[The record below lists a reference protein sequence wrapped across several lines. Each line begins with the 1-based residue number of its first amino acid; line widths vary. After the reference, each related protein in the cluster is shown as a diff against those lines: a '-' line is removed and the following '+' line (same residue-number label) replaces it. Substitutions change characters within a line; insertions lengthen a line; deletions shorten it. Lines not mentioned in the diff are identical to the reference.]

1 MNESRM
7 VRRLL
12 HNYGRACLLQGTQG
26 ETPFV
31 GVLQPSLSA
40 NRLYPED
47 VRILGGSRD
56 QTRYLLLVE
65 PEEPPLQEGDRF
77 RLEDPI
83 GAESDCYYILKIILH
98 HLGRR
103 PLYRQCIVVADWEEA
118 SNGTH

>member
-47 VRILGGSRD
+47 VRIL
-56 QTRYLLLVE
+56 LLVE
-65 PEEPPLQEGDRF
+65 PEEPPLQEGNRF

-83 GAESDCYYILKIILH
+83 GAESGCYYILKIILH